1 MKRILCVFVCILLL
15 SGCERINTKE
25 NEIPDFMGFRTD
37 VKITFNNVEISAY
50 TEYDEVQGL
59 SIVLKKPE
67 SVKDMRIVC
76 KDGKCKIDYQE
87 LSFSFSHKKLP
98 YSSFFVALESCAE
111 NIKTSIYENG
121 YYSYVVN
128 GNICHLYVD
137 EKTKNFVKLSVNETD
152 MLFFENFEYVM
163 GQTQ

>member
-15 SGCERINTKE
+15 SGCGRINTKV

-37 VKITFNNVEISAY
+37 VKTTLNNVEISAY
-50 TEYDEVQGL
+50 AEYDEIQGL
-59 SIVLKKPE
+59 SVVLKKPE
-67 SVKDMRIVC
+67 SAKGMKIVC
-76 KDGKCKIDYQE
+76 KDGECKIDFQE
-87 LSFSFSHKKLP
+87 LSFTFAHKELP

-111 NIKTSIYENG
+111 NIRISTYKNG
-121 YYSYVVN
+121 YFSYEVN

-137 EKTKNFVKLSVNETD
+137 EKTRNFMKLLVNETD